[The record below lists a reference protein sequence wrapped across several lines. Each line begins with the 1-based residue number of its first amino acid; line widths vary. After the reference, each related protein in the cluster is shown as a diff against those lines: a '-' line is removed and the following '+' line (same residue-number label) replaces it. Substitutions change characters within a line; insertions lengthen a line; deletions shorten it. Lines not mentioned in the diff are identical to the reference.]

1 MEVAVNLD
9 VEAARLM
16 MNKGA
21 LAAKRSRTA
30 DKPFRME
37 LRIPQQPGMSKAPI
51 SAGRGVSQPTRL
63 SQT

>member
-1 MEVAVNLD
+1 MEGAKLV
-9 VEAARLM
+9 

-21 LAAKRSRTA
+21 LAGERSRTA

-37 LRIPQQPGMSKAPI
+37 LRVPQQPGMSKAPI